1 MPIFPSSSSH
11 KSIRFKKTVTVA
23 NTNSDN
29 SFEYHNGL
37 LDEFGF
43 ANNYTQHT
51 NQTHSQAYLSGFYRG
66 LTSDASFASDKY
78 DTNTFSE
85 SRFILRYD
93 ASKPEGSKYA
103 TILRDYQNGLTV
115 GKTTHPAG
123 AGQPENGFYGDF
135 RGAFSRGLADTTE
148 VSHYTSG
155 GLYDITNHANGVV
168 DANYFLKEKIATYQ
182 DIAPGMVIDGGVVKD
197 TSEKFMQKMDVPR
210 GEANNV
216 FFAIEST
223 HEIPTHGNTIKFSDF
238 RNKGKNLKQ
247 WEIPSLMGYLAA
259 NNFTSQERARNDFV
273 ADPYDGIFDVVGAI
287 DDDLDFKGQNLV
299 NEPTRRPITTYN
311 FGIRKGTSSPSTLG
325 SSGYR
330 HHHEKTRNTKH
341 TTLVFHHARLRPSGE
356 TSTSSN
362 VLTQL
367 KINEF
372 VSHINNNL
380 ELDRLSAGDYLAG
393 LTDFTL
399 GGSDEATKLISMQ
412 GWYADRSLGIYAQ
425 NPERQYDIGSNN
437 MDEMGH
443 SEFSY
448 IHLDIPYSD
457 LARVKSQHKDLDPNW
472 WNSSSLLVLPGKW
485 EPADLTGSG
494 GHYLR
499 NGNRPTV
506 FSDESYG
513 YRDVLSYP
521 CKYGDIVLHMT
532 ASDHQS
538 GSSQQWREGRSTPSG
553 LARLISSRT
562 TPNVKAHQFSGT
574 NQWLQYSG
582 GCRMSV
588 QSIHDKSN
596 PKLWGTAAG
605 TYTTYA
611 YRDQKPPNT
620 YFGGY
625 GQTQIYPPISTDN
638 QISVMRYIEP

>member
-51 NQTHSQAYLSGFYRG
+51 NQTYSQAYLSGFYRG

-78 DTNTFSE
+78 DTNTYSE

-93 ASKPEGSKYA
+93 ASKPEGRKYA
-103 TILRDYQNGLTV
+103 TILRDYQNGLNV
-115 GKTTHPAG
+115 GKTTHAAG
-123 AGQPENGFYGDF
+123 SSLPENGFYGDF

-168 DANYFLKEKIATYQ
+168 DVNYFLKEKNATYQ
-182 DIAPGMVIDGGVVKD
+182 DIAPGMVIDGGVVENS
-197 TSEKFMQKMDVPR
+197 SENFMQKMDVPR

-223 HEIPTHGNTIKFSDF
+223 HEIPTYGNTIKFSDF

-247 WEIPSLMGYLAA
+247 WEIPSLLGYLAA

-273 ADPYDGIFDVVGAI
+273 ADPYNGIFTVAGALN
-287 DDDLDFKGQNLV
+287 DDLDFQGRNLV
-299 NEPTRRPITTYN
+299 NVVNRIPTASYN

-341 TTLVFHHARLRPSGE
+341 TTLVFHHARLRPNSE
-356 TSTSSN
+356 SATDSN
-362 VLTQL
+362 VLTKL
-367 KINEF
+367 RINEF
-372 VSHINNNL
+372 TTASVDNL
-380 ELDRLSAGDYLAG
+380 ELTRLSSGNYLDE

-399 GGSDEATKLISMQ
+399 GGSDEATKLISTQ
-412 GWYADRSLGIYAQ
+412 GWYADRRIGISAQ
-425 NPERQYDIGSNN
+425 NPERQYDISSDN

-448 IHLDIPYSD
+448 VHLDIPYSD
-457 LARVKSQHKDLDPNW
+457 LALVEARHKYMDTNW

-499 NGNRPTV
+499 NGTRPTV
-506 FSDESYG
+506 FTEESYG
-513 YRDVLSYP
+513 YRDALSYP
-521 CKYGDIVLHMT
+521 CKYGDIVMHMT
-532 ASDHQS
+532 ASDHAY
-538 GSSQQWREGRSTPSG
+538 GPSQAWREGRSTPSG
-553 LARLISSRT
+553 LARLISNRT
-562 TPNVKAHQFSGT
+562 TPNVKAHHFSGT
-574 NQWLQYSG
+574 NQYLTYSG
-582 GCRMSV
+582 GCKMSV

-620 YFGGY
+620 YFGNY